1 MSTTPTVLGNVPLEY
16 TDPVSGKQVSIP
28 LSALKF
34 TNGQLSVDSSIWKPA
49 VPGFVASLLATW
61 AQQGLIVPVAAAAP
75 KPAMTLT
82 AGDAGST
89 GNGIKVTISNVK
101 LNIDPTQT
109 TFNIKIEE
117 TDTYTGLTPAS
128 IVTILGTDKA
138 AGTQPGLVHVVQST
152 TPANGMPA
160 AISKAAMA
168 VPSGGSNAQKQL
180 MNNAATP
187 APFLTLEAK
196 RAGTDGTQTTVT
208 IAVQAT
214 TFDLTAY
221 WSKTVTGATLA
232 TLQSNVAYELK
243 ILPPPSGIISPP
255 AGASAQLSGGSDGS
269 SPSAASAIV
278 FAAQ

>member
-34 TNGQLSVDSSIWKPA
+34 TNGQLSVDSSVWKPA

-61 AQQGLIVPVAAAAP
+61 AQQGLIVPVPAAAP

-82 AGDAGST
+82 AADAGST

-109 TFNIKIEE
+109 TFNLKIEE
-117 TDTYTGLTPAS
+117 TDTYTGLTPTS
-128 IVTILGTDKA
+128 IITVLGTDKA

-152 TPANGMPA
+152 TPATGMPA
-160 AISKAAMA
+160 AISKQTLAI
-168 VPSGGSNAQKQL
+168 GGGASAQLKL

-208 IAVQAT
+208 IANVQAT
-214 TFDLTAY
+214 TFDLTAC

-255 AGASAQLSGGSDGS
+255 AAASAQLSGGSDGS
-269 SPSAASAIV
+269 SASAASAIV